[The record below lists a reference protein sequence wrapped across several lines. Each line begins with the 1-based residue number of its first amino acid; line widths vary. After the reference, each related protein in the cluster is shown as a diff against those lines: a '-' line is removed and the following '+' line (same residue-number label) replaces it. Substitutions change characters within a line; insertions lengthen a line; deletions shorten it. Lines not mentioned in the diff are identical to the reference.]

1 MKKFLL
7 TIICMAFCILQSQA
21 QNEMMLNI
29 TQSQSQTQNSTV
41 PTVAQSHEIQTQN
54 DTVLNVTQL
63 LEGYCLLDICKNKY
77 DRAIIYPA
85 EGCSSFQWYIQ
96 GVSYYENQPLILDKN
111 DSYYYFGGIYVFCG
125 VNYIGCGINSGFTI
139 RWYDTTVPNETTE
152 ETWIHGGEL
161 AELQAVESD
170 SVEMYSY
177 LWNTGETENTIYKP
191 GGEYIVGISDFC
203 ETSYRTKVV
212 KESAEIYR
220 ATVDLETK
228 LNKVT
233 WQTTP
238 EQAEYISEVKVERD
252 GMVVGTAPYE
262 QGYFLDNIGSEN
274 AARNYRLTAIATD
287 GAECPIPSYQKGT
300 LHVDYSPNA
309 SNPNKLNMAWTPPF
323 IEEGAPISVSYFQ
336 ICKYDPATGEVT
348 VVDQLGANNTIGSYD
363 VNLFDGGY
371 AVVAAMFN
379 EGKEYEE
386 LAFSNLTDFLV
397 GIEEN
402 EGPSTGSGTL
412 TVYPNPAEDRF
423 TVEGKGTMTVV
434 NTLGQTV
441 LTQEIDGKTI
451 IELPQGMYF
460 VKLGGETRKI
470 VVE

>member
-1 MKKFLL
+1 MKKFVLL
-7 TIICMAFCILQSQA
+7 T
-21 QNEMMLNI
+21 MMLVSNI
-29 TQSQSQTQNSTV
+29 LLTF
-41 PTVAQSHEIQTQN
+41 AQGDITLYIADYPEN
-54 DTVLNVTQL
+54 MWL
-63 LEGYCLLDICKNKY
+63 CLPDNQ
-77 DRAIIYPA
+77 RVIIYA
-85 EGCSSFQWYIQ
+85 QDGCEDFHWSGYPTQEHANPFIVDPQESDYWLISYNGCDGFNHGFLIEYANSPVPSSFTHSVWKHQGEIIQ
-96 GVSYYENQPLILDKN
+96 LEAVGN
-111 DSYYYFGGIYVFCG
+111 DSIDWPYYYTFQWSTGL
-125 VNYIGCGINSGFTI
+125 NTRTI
-139 RWYDTTVPNETTE
+139 DVTETGTY
-152 ETWIHGGEL
+152 
-161 AELQAVESD
+161 
-170 SVEMYSY
+170 SVEI
-177 LWNTGETENTIYKP
+177 TGPCGTATRTF
-191 GGEYIVGISDFC
+191 IVRDNV
-203 ETSYRTKVV
+203 EL
-212 KESAEIYR
+212 YR

-274 AARNYRLTAIATD
+274 AARNYRLTAITTD
-287 GAECPIPSYQKGT
+287 GTECPIPSYQKGT

-402 EGPSTGSGTL
+402 EDPSTGSGTL
-412 TVYPNPAEDRF
+412 TVYPNPANGVLY
-423 TVEGKGTMTVV
+423 VETRHATSLPVETYRIV
-434 NTLGQTV
+434 NRIGQTV
-441 LTQEIDGKTI
+441 MEGQITAEKQQIDVRN
-451 IELPQGMYF
+451 LPQGVYF
-460 VKLGGETRKI
+460 ITVGGATRKF

>member
-1 MKKFLL
+1 MFIALMICFTQTYAQDIVLHIADHPASQWLCISDQQNVIIYAQENCETFVWYVRGMPVYDENPL
-7 TIICMAFCILQSQA
+7 TI
-21 QNEMMLNI
+21 E
-29 TQSQSQTQNSTV
+29 
-41 PTVAQSHEIQTQN
+41 P
-54 DTVLNVTQL
+54 QL
-63 LEGYCLLDICKNKY
+63 GDIAISYNGCEGFYHSMVVHYLE
-77 DRAIIYPA
+77 
-85 EGCSSFQWYIQ
+85 S
-96 GVSYYENQPLILDKN
+96 
-111 DSYYYFGGIYVFCG
+111 
-125 VNYIGCGINSGFTI
+125 
-139 RWYDTTVPNETTE
+139 TVPNEFTQTTWKRQGYQ
-152 ETWIHGGEL
+152 ETLEPVG
-161 AELQAVESD
+161 AD
-170 SVEMYSY
+170 SLEWYNY
-177 LWNTGETENTIYKP
+177 QWNTGETTPTIDIIEP
-191 GGEYIVGISDFC
+191 GTYTCEISDLC
-203 ETSYRTKVV
+203 GSTIRTFIV
-212 KESAEIYR
+212 KDNVEIYR

-274 AARNYRLTAIATD
+274 AARNYRLTGITTE
-287 GAECPIPSYQKGT
+287 GADCPIPSYQKGT

-348 VVDQLGANNTIGSYD
+348 IVDQLGANNTIGSYD
-363 VNLFDGGY
+363 VSLFDGGY

-386 LAFSNLTDFLV
+386 LSFSNLTDFLV

-402 EGPSTGSGTL
+402 EGQQCR
-412 TVYPNPAEDRF
+412 VYPNPANDRF
-423 TVEGKGTMTVV
+423 TVEGTGMMRITNV
-434 NTLGQTV
+434 LGQEIIAK
-441 LTQEIDGKTI
+441 EIDGKETVA
-451 IELPQGMYF
+451 LPKGLYF
-460 VKLGGETRKI
+460 VQLNGAVQKV

>member
-1 MKKFLL
+1 MPVYDENPL
-7 TIICMAFCILQSQA
+7 TI
-21 QNEMMLNI
+21 E
-29 TQSQSQTQNSTV
+29 
-41 PTVAQSHEIQTQN
+41 P
-54 DTVLNVTQL
+54 QL
-63 LEGYCLLDICKNKY
+63 GDIAISYNGCEGFYHSMVVHYLE
-77 DRAIIYPA
+77 
-85 EGCSSFQWYIQ
+85 S
-96 GVSYYENQPLILDKN
+96 
-111 DSYYYFGGIYVFCG
+111 
-125 VNYIGCGINSGFTI
+125 
-139 RWYDTTVPNETTE
+139 TVPNEFTRTILKHQGYV
-152 ETWIHGGEL
+152 ETLE
-161 AELQAVESD
+161 AVEAD
-170 SVEMYSY
+170 SVEWY
-177 LWNTGETENTIYKP
+177 LGWYNYQWNTGETTPTIDVIESGTYTCTINDMC
-191 GGEYIVGISDFC
+191 GGPSVRTFIVKDNV
-203 ETSYRTKVV
+203 EL
-212 KESAEIYR
+212 YR

-238 EQAEYISEVKVERD
+238 EQAEYVSEVKVERD

-287 GAECPIPSYQKGT
+287 GTDCPIPSYQKGT

-336 ICKYDPATGEVT
+336 ICKYDPETSEVT

-441 LTQEIDGKTI
+441 LTQEIDGKAI
-451 IELPQGMYF
+451 IELPQGLYF
-460 VKLGGETRKI
+460 VKFGGATRKI

>member
-1 MKKFLL
+1 MKKVIVTLML
-7 TIICMAFCILQSQA
+7 IVASLNVSLA
-21 QNEMMLNI
+21 QNYVERSIENI
-29 TQSQSQTQNSTV
+29 QNG
-41 PTVAQSHEIQTQN
+41 E
-54 DTVLNVTQL
+54 
-63 LEGYCLLDICKNKY
+63 ELDFCGDEY
-77 DRAIIYPA
+77 DGIIIYGRTGCQNEWTVDNLGYFVA
-85 EGCSSFQWYIQ
+85 DSIVLDNTNVNLYEGVGIAHLACLQWTTFFVIFWDSYIENPFPEPIVWKRQ
-96 GVSYYENQPLILDKN
+96 GETVKLGNEYPGIYEYLWSN
-111 DSYYYFGGIYVFCG
+111 DSTNCEIEVIEPGIYSVTM
-125 VNYIGCGINSGFTI
+125 NQIYGCGS
-139 RWYDTTVPNETTE
+139 ETF
-152 ETWIHGGEL
+152 
-161 AELQAVESD
+161 
-170 SVEMYSY
+170 SVEVRDNVE
-177 LWNTGETENTIYKP
+177 L
-191 GGEYIVGISDFC
+191 
-203 ETSYRTKVV
+203 
-212 KESAEIYR
+212 YR

-274 AARNYRLTAIATD
+274 AARNYRLTAITTD
-287 GAECPIPSYQKGT
+287 GTECSIPSYQKGT

-323 IEEGAPISVSYFQ
+323 IEEGASISVSYFQ

-363 VNLFDGGY
+363 VSLFDGGY

-386 LAFSNLTDFLV
+386 LAFSNLTDLLV
-397 GIEEN
+397 GIEES
-402 EGPSTGSGTL
+402 EGPSIGSGTL
-412 TVYPNPAEDRF
+412 TVYPNPAKDRF
-423 TVEGKGTMTVV
+423 TVEGTGTMTVT

-441 LTQEIDGKTI
+441 LTQEIDGKTT
-451 IELPQGMYF
+451 IELPRGMYF
-460 VKLGGETRKI
+460 VKLGGATRKI

>member
-1 MKKFLL
+1 MKKLILL
-7 TIICMAFCILQSQA
+7 VTMVIASVISAHA
-21 QNEMMLNI
+21 Q
-29 TQSQSQTQNSTV
+29 T
-41 PTVAQSHEIQTQN
+41 
-54 DTVLNVTQL
+54 DTVMYITEMDGEVHN
-63 LEGYCLLDICKNKY
+63 ICFNQHE
-77 DRAIIYPA
+77 RAIIFGPDGCA
-85 EGCSSFQWYIQ
+85 EPHWLIDY
-96 GVSYYENQPLILDKN
+96 NQQLIGDSIILDGN
-111 DSYYYFGGIYVFCG
+111 
-125 VNYIGCGINSGFTI
+125 NSGSYLIDCGGWNCGQYSSVIYFKHP
-139 RWYDTTVPNETTE
+139 TTPCETTDILWKHQD
-152 ETWIHGGEL
+152 ETLSIVPVG
-161 AELQAVESD
+161 AD
-170 SVEMYSY
+170 SLEMYDFH
-177 LWNTGETENTIYKP
+177 WNTGETTPTIEVTEP
-191 GGEYIVGISDFC
+191 GIYTCGISDQC
-203 ETSYRTKVV
+203 ATATRTFIVRDNV
-212 KESAEIYR
+212 ELYR

-238 EQAEYISEVKVERD
+238 EQTEYISEVKVERD

-274 AARNYRLTAIATD
+274 AARNYRLTAITTD
-287 GAECPIPSYQKGT
+287 GTECPIPSYQKGT

-323 IEEGAPISVSYFQ
+323 IEDGAPISVSYFQ

-363 VNLFDGGY
+363 VSLFDGGY

-386 LAFSNLTDFLV
+386 LSFSNLTDFLV

-412 TVYPNPAEDRF
+412 TVYPNPANGVLY
-423 TVEGKGTMTVV
+423 VETRHATSLPVETYRID
-434 NTLGQTV
+434 NPIGQTV
-441 LTQEIDGKTI
+441 MEGQITAEKQQIDVRN
-451 IELPQGMYF
+451 LPQGVYF
-460 VKLGGETRKI
+460 ISVGGATRKF

>member
-1 MKKFLL
+1 MKKIVFMIAAFIASIAMVKAQTY
-7 TIICMAFCILQSQA
+7 TIQVTPELSFQQVFVC
-21 QNEMMLNI
+21 LN
-29 TQSQSQTQNSTV
+29 QYSTV
-41 PTVAQSHEIQTQN
+41 EIYAIDGCDQFIWITTSGNFDVNPLVFDGNQN
-54 DTVLNVTQL
+54 NFY
-63 LEGYCLLDICKNKY
+63 GI
-77 DRAIIYPA
+77 
-85 EGCSSFQWYIQ
+85 SF
-96 GVSYYENQPLILDKN
+96 S
-111 DSYYYFGGIYVFCG
+111 
-125 VNYIGCGINSGFTI
+125 GCG
-139 RWYDTTVPNETTE
+139 YDDIYFDVYFIEPNVPNETSTTLWKHQGYPLPLE
-152 ETWIHGGEL
+152 AIG
-161 AELQAVESD
+161 AD
-170 SVEMYSY
+170 SLEMYDYHWS
-177 LWNTGETENTIYKP
+177 TGETTPTIEVSEPDIYTC
-191 GGEYIVGISDFC
+191 GISDQC
-203 ETSYRTKVV
+203 ATATRTFIVRDNV
-212 KESAEIYR
+212 ELYR

-228 LNKVT
+228 LNKAT

-238 EQAEYISEVKVERD
+238 EQAEYVSEVKVERD
-252 GMVVGTAPYE
+252 DMVVGTAPYE

-274 AARNYRLTAIATD
+274 AARNYRLIAIATD
-287 GAECPIPSYQKGT
+287 GTECPIPSYQKGT

-323 IEEGAPISVSYFQ
+323 IEEGASISVSYFQ
-336 ICKYDPATGEVT
+336 ICKYDPETSEVT

-363 VNLFDGGY
+363 VSLFDGGY

-386 LAFSNLTDFLV
+386 LSFSNLTDFLV

-441 LTQEIDGKTI
+441 LTQEIDGKAI

>member
-1 MKKFLL
+1 MKRIVLMIATLIVCISMAKAQTY
-7 TIICMAFCILQSQA
+7 TIQVTPELGFQQIFICLNQYDNVEIYAIDGCNPILWETTVGDFTD
-21 QNEMMLNI
+21 NPLVLYG
-29 TQSQSQTQNSTV
+29 TQGD
-41 PTVAQSHEIQTQN
+41 HI
-54 DTVLNVTQL
+54 
-63 LEGYCLLDICKNKY
+63 GI
-77 DRAIIYPA
+77 
-85 EGCSSFQWYIQ
+85 SFY
-96 GVSYYENQPLILDKN
+96 
-111 DSYYYFGGIYVFCG
+111 
-125 VNYIGCGINSGFTI
+125 GCGYNIYFSVDFVEPN
-139 RWYDTTVPNETTE
+139 VPNETSTTLWKHQGYPITLE
-152 ETWIHGGEL
+152 AVGEDSLSMYNIH
-161 AELQAVESD
+161 
-170 SVEMYSY
+170 
-177 LWNTGETENTIYKP
+177 WNTDEATGSIDVTAP
-191 GGEYIVGISDFC
+191 GTYTCEISDLCDAVTLTFIVHDNV
-203 ETSYRTKVV
+203 EL
-212 KESAEIYR
+212 YR

-228 LNKVT
+228 LNKAT

-252 GMVVGTAPYE
+252 GMVVGTAPYG

-274 AARNYRLTAIATD
+274 AARNYRLTAITTD
-287 GAECPIPSYQKGT
+287 GTECPIPSYQKGT

-323 IEEGAPISVSYFQ
+323 IEEGASISVSYFQ

-402 EGPSTGSGTL
+402 EGPSTDSGTL
-412 TVYPNPAEDRF
+412 TVYPNPANGVLY
-423 TVEGKGTMTVV
+423 VETRHATSLPVETYRIV
-434 NTLGQTV
+434 NPIGQTV
-441 LTQEIDGKTI
+441 MEGQITSEKQQIDVRD
-451 IELPQGMYF
+451 LPQGVYF
-460 VKLGGETRKI
+460 ITVGGATRKF

>member
-1 MKKFLL
+1 MKKLMLL
-7 TIICMAFCILQSQA
+7 AIFIMGCLHFTNA
-21 QNEMMLNI
+21 
-29 TQSQSQTQNSTV
+29 
-41 PTVAQSHEIQTQN
+41 QN
-54 DTVLNVTQL
+54 DTVLYVENFENNGSIEIRICADKYERAL
-63 LEGYCLLDICKNKY
+63 LYAQDGCDEFYWMAGAHYYGNPLIILLY
-77 DRAIIYPA
+77 DGSYNN
-85 EGCSSFQWYIQ
+85 
-96 GVSYYENQPLILDKN
+96 VSYYGCDFYTHIMIMGKRGRTPNPSTHEIWKRSNENA
-111 DSYYYFGGIYVFCG
+111 
-125 VNYIGCGINSGFTI
+125 T
-139 RWYDTTVPNETTE
+139 
-152 ETWIHGGEL
+152 
-161 AELQAVESD
+161 LQAVGSD
-170 SVEMYSY
+170 SLEYLFSY
-177 LWNTGETENTIYKP
+177 HFEWSTGETTSSIEVSKDTTYTCK
-191 GGEYIVGISDFC
+191 ISDVC
-203 ETSYRTKVV
+203 GSTIRTFIVCDNV
-212 KESAEIYR
+212 ELYR

-252 GMVVGTAPYE
+252 GMGVGSAPYE

-274 AARNYRLTAIATD
+274 AARNYRLTAIAID
-287 GAECPIPSYQKGT
+287 GTECPIPSYQKGT

-336 ICKYDPATGEVT
+336 ICKYDPETNEVT

-363 VNLFDGGY
+363 VSLFDGGY

-402 EGPSTGSGTL
+402 EGQPCR
-412 TVYPNPAEDRF
+412 VYPNPAKDRF
-423 TVEGKGTMTVV
+423 TVEGTGTMTVT
-434 NTLGQTV
+434 NALGQTV
-441 LTQEIDGKTI
+441 MTKEIDGKAT

-460 VKLGGETRKI
+460 VKLGDATQKI

>member
-1 MKKFLL
+1 MKKLL
-7 TIICMAFCILQSQA
+7 VLIVMMVGLLMSTFAQDTIVLHIADHPQSMELCLDNHETVVIHA
-21 QNEMMLNI
+21 RDCNEFWWHGHGFN
-29 TQSQSQTQNSTV
+29 QSW
-41 PTVAQSHEIQTQN
+41 
-54 DTVLNVTQL
+54 
-63 LEGYCLLDICKNKY
+63 
-77 DRAIIYPA
+77 
-85 EGCSSFQWYIQ
+85 SS
-96 GVSYYENQPLILDKN
+96 PLI
-111 DSYYYFGGIYVFCG
+111 
-125 VNYIGCGINSGFTI
+125 INWQLGHSFTI
-139 RWYDTTVPNETTE
+139 MYDDSCDEGFAYEFRINYNESHVPSSYTHTEWKRQTEPRTLEAVGADSIGWPAFYQFHWSTGATTRTIDVTE
-152 ETWIHGGEL
+152 PGTYTCEISEL
-161 AELQAVESD
+161 CGSAIRTFIVRDNVEL
-170 SVEMYSY
+170 
-177 LWNTGETENTIYKP
+177 
-191 GGEYIVGISDFC
+191 
-203 ETSYRTKVV
+203 
-212 KESAEIYR
+212 YR

-238 EQAEYISEVKVERD
+238 EQTEYISEVKVERD

-274 AARNYRLTAIATD
+274 AARNYRLTAISAD
-287 GAECPIPSYQKGT
+287 GTECPIPSYQKGT

-336 ICKYDPATGEVT
+336 ICKYDPETNEVT

-363 VNLFDGGY
+363 VSLFDGGY

-379 EGKEYEE
+379 EGKAYEE
-386 LAFSNLTDFLV
+386 LSFSNLTDFLV

-412 TVYPNPAEDRF
+412 TVYPNPAKDRF
-423 TVEGKGTMTVV
+423 TIEGTGVITVT

-441 LTQEIDGKTI
+441 LTQEIDGKTT

-460 VKLGGETRKI
+460 VKLGGATRKI
-470 VVE
+470 VIE

>member
-1 MKKFLL
+1 MRKLMLL
-7 TIICMAFCILQSQA
+7 TIFIMGCLHFTNA
-21 QNEMMLNI
+21 
-29 TQSQSQTQNSTV
+29 
-41 PTVAQSHEIQTQN
+41 QN
-54 DTVLNVTQL
+54 DTVLYIENFENGTLGDSNKV
-63 LEGYCLLDICKNKY
+63 DICADKY
-77 DRAIIYPA
+77 QTVTIYAQNGCDRFSWNFDYGHA
-85 EGCSSFQWYIQ
+85 EPN
-96 GVSYYENQPLILDKN
+96 ENPLILPVIDER
-111 DSYYYFGGIYVFCG
+111 YVLY
-125 VNYIGCGINSGFTI
+125 VGCDFVVEIDI
-139 RWYDTTVPNETTE
+139 RGRSESIIPNPSTHKVWKRRNKAT
-152 ETWIHGGEL
+152 L
-161 AELQAVESD
+161 LQAVGSD
-170 SVEMYSY
+170 SLVDPFAYHFEWS
-177 LWNTGETENTIYKP
+177 TGETTSSIEVNE
-191 GGEYIVGISDFC
+191 GGTYTCEISDAC
-203 ETSYRTKVV
+203 GSAIRTFIVCDNV
-212 KESAEIYR
+212 ELYR

-233 WQTTP
+233 WQTIP
-238 EQAEYISEVKVERD
+238 EQAEYISEVKGERD
-252 GMVVGTAPYE
+252 GMGVGSAPYE

-287 GAECPIPSYQKGT
+287 GTECPIPSYRKGT

-336 ICKYDPATGEVT
+336 ICKYDPETNEVT
-348 VVDQLGANNTIGSYD
+348 VLDQLGANNTIGSYD
-363 VNLFDGGY
+363 VSLFDGGY

-402 EGPSTGSGTL
+402 EGQKCR
-412 TVYPNPAEDRF
+412 VYPNPAKDRF
-423 TVEGKGTMTVV
+423 TVEGTGTMTVT

-441 LTQEIDGKTI
+441 LTQKIDGKTT

-460 VKLGGETRKI
+460 VKLGDATQKI

>member
-29 TQSQSQTQNSTV
+29 AQSQSQTQNSTV
-41 PTVAQSHEIQTQN
+41 PTVVQSHEIQTQN
-54 DTVLNVTQL
+54 DTVLNVIQL
-63 LEGYCLLDICKNKY
+63 LQEGGILDVCKNKY

-96 GVSYYENQPLILDKN
+96 GVLYYENQPLILDKN
-111 DSYYYFGGIYVFCG
+111 DNYYHFGGIYVFCG
-125 VNYIGCGINSGFTI
+125 VNYLGCETNSVFTI
-139 RWYDTTVPNETTE
+139 RWFDTTVPSETTDE
-152 ETWIHGGEL
+152 IWIHGGEL

-233 WQTTP
+233 WQATS

-336 ICKYDPATGEVT
+336 ICKYDPATNEVT

-363 VNLFDGGY
+363 VSLFDGGY

-379 EGKEYEE
+379 EGKAYEE
-386 LAFSNLTDFLV
+386 LSFSNLTDFLV

-402 EGPSTGSGTL
+402 EGQQCK
-412 TVYPNPAEDRF
+412 VYPNPAKGRF
-423 TVEGKGTMTVV
+423 TVEGTGTLTVT
-434 NTLGQTV
+434 NTLGQTI
-441 LTQEIDGKTI
+441 LTQEIEGKAT
-451 IELPQGMYF
+451 IELPQGLYL
-460 VKLGGETRKI
+460 VKLNGATRKI

>member
-1 MKKFLL
+1 MKKLL
-7 TIICMAFCILQSQA
+7 LIVAAFICSINVCNA
-21 QNEMMLNI
+21 QNYE
-29 TQSQSQTQNSTV
+29 
-41 PTVAQSHEIQTQN
+41 
-54 DTVLNVTQL
+54 VLYVEQL
-63 LEGYCLLDICKNKY
+63 
-77 DRAIIYPA
+77 
-85 EGCSSFQWYIQ
+85 
-96 GVSYYENQPLILDKN
+96 V
-111 DSYYYFGGIYVFCG
+111 
-125 VNYIGCGINSGFTI
+125 
-139 RWYDTTVPNETTE
+139 
-152 ETWIHGGEL
+152 
-161 AELQAVESD
+161 SD
-170 SVEMYSY
+170 SVYRYCQPPVSGVIIYGQEGCEFNQFYVDGQLFENDSIFLEGGY
-177 LWNTGETENTIYKP
+177 YWITFGGCDYFTVGFWLEFTSSDFFDPFPEPIVWKRVGESVTLGNQWTDWTWQWSNGETSPMIEVTEAGIYT
-191 GGEYIVGISDFC
+191 VTVSDLC
-203 ETSYRTKVV
+203 GSETYSVEVRDNV
-212 KESAEIYR
+212 ELYR

-233 WQTTP
+233 WQATP

-274 AARNYRLTAIATD
+274 AARNYRLTAIAID
-287 GAECPIPSYQKGT
+287 GTECPIPSYQKGT

-402 EGPSTGSGTL
+402 EGQQCR
-412 TVYPNPAEDRF
+412 VYPNPAQGRF
-423 TVEGKGTMTVV
+423 TVEGTRKLMIS
-434 NTLGQTV
+434 NMFGQTI
-441 LTQEIDGKTI
+441 LNKEIDGKTT
-451 IELPQGMYF
+451 IELPQGLYF

>member
-1 MKKFLL
+1 MKKVCFAL
-7 TIICMAFCILQSQA
+7 FCLFILSYEAQA
-21 QNEMMLNI
+21 QNEMMLDV
-29 TQSQSQTQNSTV
+29 TQSQSQTQN
-41 PTVAQSHEIQTQN
+41 
-54 DTVLNVTQL
+54 DTVLSITQI
-63 LEGYCLLDICKNKY
+63 LEGDIPLLDICKNKY
-77 DRAIIYPA
+77 DRAIIYPT
-85 EGCSSFQWYIQ
+85 EGCSSFYWSIY
-96 GVSYYENQPLILDKN
+96 GFPYYENQPLILDKN
-111 DSYYYFGGIYVFCG
+111 DSYYHFGGIYVFCG
-125 VNYIGCGINSGFTI
+125 VNYIGCGMNSSFTI
-139 RWYDTTVPNETTE
+139 RWFDTTVPNETTDE
-152 ETWIHGGEL
+152 SWIHGGEL
-161 AELQAVESD
+161 AELQAVGND
-170 SVEMYSY
+170 SVDMYSY

-191 GGEYIVGISDFC
+191 GGTYVVGISDFC
-203 ETSYRTKVV
+203 ATSYRTKVV

-233 WQTTP
+233 WQVTP

-274 AARNYRLTAIATD
+274 AARNYRLTAIAAD
-287 GAECPIPSYQKGT
+287 GTECPIPSYQKGT

-336 ICKYDPATGEVT
+336 ICKYDPETNEVT

-363 VNLFDGGY
+363 VSLFDGGY

-402 EGPSTGSGTL
+402 EDPSTGSGTL
-412 TVYPNPAEDRF
+412 TVYPNPAKDRF
-423 TVEGKGTMTVV
+423 TIEGTGVITVT

-441 LTQEIDGKTI
+441 LTQEIDGKTT

-460 VKLGGETRKI
+460 VKLGGATRKI
-470 VVE
+470 VIE

>member
-1 MKKFLL
+1 MKKILLL
-7 TIICMAFCILQSQA
+7 TVFLVTIANM
-21 QNEMMLNI
+21 
-29 TQSQSQTQNSTV
+29 TK
-41 PTVAQSHEIQTQN
+41 AQS
-54 DTVLNVTQL
+54 DTTFQITPEHNFQNVTI
-63 LEGYCLLDICKNKY
+63 CLNHY
-77 DRAIIYPA
+77 NRAIIYA
-85 EGCSSFQWYIQ
+85 VEGCNDIFWET
-96 GVSYYENQPLILDKN
+96 SYGDYTENPLILDGN
-111 DSYYYFGGIYVFCG
+111 LHSHYNIVFW
-125 VNYIGCGINSGFTI
+125 GCGNQINLIVDFI
-139 RWYDTTVPNETTE
+139 EPNVPNETST
-152 ETWIHGGEL
+152 TLWKHQGYPITL
-161 AELQAVESD
+161 ESIGAD
-170 SVEMYSY
+170 SLEMYNFH
-177 LWNTGETENTIYKP
+177 WNTGETTPTIEVTAP
-191 GGEYIVGISDFC
+191 GTYTCDISDLC
-203 ETSYRTKVV
+203 ATATRTFIVRDNV
-212 KESAEIYR
+212 ELYR

-274 AARNYRLTAIATD
+274 AARNYRLTAITTD
-287 GAECPIPSYQKGT
+287 GTECPIPSYQKGT

-323 IEEGAPISVSYFQ
+323 IEEGASISVSYFQ

-397 GIEEN
+397 GIEES

-412 TVYPNPAEDRF
+412 TVYPNPANGVLY
-423 TVEGKGTMTVV
+423 VETRHATSLPVETYRIV
-434 NTLGQTV
+434 NPIGQTV
-441 LTQEIDGKTI
+441 MEGQITAEKQQIDVRN
-451 IELPQGMYF
+451 LQQGVYF
-460 VKLGGETRKI
+460 ITVGGATRKF